1 MVEEVPEAVLTNQ
14 DLGQCDEEGKDE
26 DRATSVER
34 EEDDAKIAEVSKLGF
49 FLCKIDCLT
58 DLFIY
63 FHTTARCEQNSTA
76 ASTIAFWWR

>member
-49 FLCKIDCLT
+49 FYVRLIV
-58 DLFIY
+58 
-63 FHTTARCEQNSTA
+63 
-76 ASTIAFWWR
+76 